1 MVHDRRQIGVNQAQ
15 VYTVPPSVVHQVACL
30 PWTPDGPRIC
40 RSGGTTPARGS
51 KGSILEFWVVGAN
64 RLQFRVNNPPTST
77 AQPLGSSNGRGWR
90 SLAAWAGPA
99 LCHLP
104 CLPVAAEGRA
114 AWSGEGTLVPRRDAL
129 CDGLMSSRRTL
140 STFRGKPERPY
151 QRYGQPF
158 TAHAPTCMPVAMQP
172 LPALSARQRSWADVC
187 PRSLPVFRR
196 RPYVRNG
203 LKINRRRRAGHARR
217 CLPGN

>member
-1 MVHDRRQIGVNQAQ
+1 MKKSGLWISGLVHDRRQIGVNQAQ

-99 LCHLP
+99 LCLA
-104 CLPVAAEGRA
+104 LWR
-114 AWSGEGTLVPRRDAL
+114 AL
-129 CDGLMSSRRTL
+129 CGTKLELQPQRAIRVRRL
-140 STFRGKPERPY
+140 GSCCQCRL
-151 QRYGQPF
+151 
-158 TAHAPTCMPVAMQP
+158 VA
-172 LPALSARQRSWADVC
+172 
-187 PRSLPVFRR
+187 
-196 RPYVRNG
+196 
-203 LKINRRRRAGHARR
+203 HARR
-217 CLPGN
+217 TQHTSEARHGSAHCAAHTGGHRTAQS